1 MRYPAF
7 VEEMGRPE
15 NRSQL
20 WMGVWSG
27 YALAGVF
34 ALLALAGHTTGV
46 VPHPE
51 GLYAL
56 VLLKLATNTL
66 ALWSLRNE
74 MLALEIGGLNVA
86 MDVIAMTGAIYL
98 TGGALS
104 PLFAIYVIEVAVI
117 ALLTNL
123 GTTLAIAVFAWVLHG
138 ATTVL
143 AHLHVIPS
151 FPPPAT
157 GPVELTAPQ
166 VALALAYALFV
177 IGVPTLFLSAILRL
191 LRRKE
196 RELARKNAALVD
208 AARQKSWFMA
218 NVTHEL
224 RTPIHG
230 IVGLSDLV
238 RSGVYGTVTDKQRA
252 AHQDIKGSAK
262 DLLKLIDDLLA
273 LAQADAGKLQVDAAP
288 VVVDDVCEAAMR
300 TVRPMLGTRTLHLE
314 CDVEPGLELVS
325 DRGKLVQVLVN
336 LLSNALKFTPDGGR
350 VTLRARGV
358 DGGVTFEVRD
368 TGIGIPEEER
378 PRVFEAFRQVDGSD
392 EREYG
397 GVGLGLSMVHRL
409 VTLLG
414 GEVRI
419 ESTVGAGTVFTV
431 HFPFAAR
438 RDEDPRPPPATDA

>member
-15 NRSQL
+15 NRPKL
-20 WMGVWSG
+20 WMGVRSG

-34 ALLALAGHTTGV
+34 ALLAVAGDATGV
-46 VPHPE
+46 VPHAE
-51 GLYAL
+51 GLYVL

-66 ALWSLRNE
+66 ALWSLRNDV
-74 MLALEIGGLNVA
+74 LALELGGLNVA
-86 MDVIAMTGAIYL
+86 MDVLAMTGGIYL
-98 TGGALS
+98 TGGPLS

-123 GTTLAIAVFAWVLHG
+123 GTTLAIAGFAWVLHG
-138 ATTVL
+138 AATVL
-143 AHLHVIPS
+143 AYLDVIPA

-157 GPVELTAPQ
+157 GPVDLTGPQ

-177 IGVPTLFLSAILRL
+177 IGVPTLFVSAILQL
-191 LRRKE
+191 LRGKE
-196 RELARKNAALVD
+196 RELERKNAALVD

-238 RSGVYGTVTDKQRA
+238 QSGVYGEVTDHQRE

-262 DLLKLIDDLLA
+262 GLLKLIDDLLA
-273 LAQADAGKLQVDAAP
+273 LARADAGKLQVESAP
-288 VVVDDVCEAAMR
+288 VAVDDVCDSVMGA
-300 TVRPMLGTRTLHLE
+300 VRPMLGTRKLHLE
-314 CDVEPGLELVS
+314 SHVEPGLELVS

-336 LLSNALKFTPDGGR
+336 LLSNAVKFTPDGGR
-350 VTLRARGV
+350 VTLRAHGM
-358 DGGVTFEVRD
+358 DGGVAFEVRD
-368 TGIGIPEEER
+368 TGIGIPEEEQA
-378 PRVFEAFRQVDGSD
+378 RVFDAFRQVDGSD

-419 ESTVGAGTVFTV
+419 DSTVGAGTVFTV
-431 HFPFAAR
+431 HVPSAA
-438 RDEDPRPPPATDA
+438 